1 MLLRDSRHELFVE
14 PGSVSG
20 KLYLW
25 CAYVSICLFG
35 VHAFVCMH
43 VYYAF
48 AYVCPQ
54 TCDHVGMHAVYM
66 CVCSKHMY
74 VVLCMC
80 FMHVS
85 ACIHM

>member
-1 MLLRDSRHELFVE
+1 MRLRDSRHKLFVE

-20 KLYLW
+20 KFYLW

-35 VHAFVCMH
+35 VHAYVCMH

-48 AYVCPQ
+48 AHVCPQ

-66 CVCSKHMY
+66 CVCSKHMD

-80 FMHVS
+80 FMRVS